1 MAALSEV
8 THAYR
13 LNRDNIS
20 VFELRQEARSW
31 QENFTWTS
39 WMLHNTRVE
48 NLAFSSNSATFGQA
62 AQRQQMPRQTEADRQ
77 KLSALL
83 CTDLLLPLCELFNL
97 EPEVAMELLD
107 SYFCEQPSCT
117 AAVWAAQASNGG
129 GTCAQQI
136 AWVQANI
143 PGQADLVVACDYVAR
158 QSDTPE
164 CSPCGF
170 GPPSPPV
177 PPQPHLLL

>member
-107 SYFCEQPSCT
+107 SYFCEQPKDYHFLYSLEQGLLQREHEMHACQT
-117 AAVWAAQASNGG
+117 RQAQL
-129 GTCAQQI
+129 AQQMQMQPRQAPLGAG
-136 AWVQANI
+136 AWA
-143 PGQADLVVACDYVAR
+143 
-158 QSDTPE
+158 
-164 CSPCGF
+164 
-170 GPPSPPV
+170 
-177 PPQPHLLL
+177 QP